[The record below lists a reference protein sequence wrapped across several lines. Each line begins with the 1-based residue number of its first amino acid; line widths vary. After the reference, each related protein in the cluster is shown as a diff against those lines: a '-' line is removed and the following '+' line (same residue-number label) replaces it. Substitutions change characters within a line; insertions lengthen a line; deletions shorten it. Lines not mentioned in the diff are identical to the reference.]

1 MSLELIYD
9 LVEGRMLNDGRFE
22 SRGVVVG
29 SYIKI
34 KIIKK
39 FYIVDRNLI
48 LCYN

>member
-22 SRGVVVG
+22 SKGVVVG

-39 FYIVDRNLI
+39 V
-48 LCYN
+48 LCGRQELNTAL